1 MTMPDFKQE
10 MVKPWWLP
18 IVVASVI
25 SAALAFLG
33 ESYLNQN
40 KDVHDYDHSVEQR
53 LQQSELAI
61 ATLNISVSNIS
72 EAEHRTESSVA
83 AIEQT
88 QTQMLGKLQS
98 LQDANDAQ
106 AAVSQNIKDQFLD
119 LRKQITDNNNEM
131 RNALNSIFGDM
142 RSSRSPPRP

>member
-1 MTMPDFKQE
+1 MSSALVKEDGSPTWLGSAVLVVLGVALTFFMT
-10 MVKPWWLP
+10 
-18 IVVASVI
+18 
-25 SAALAFLG
+25 
-33 ESYLNQN
+33 SYFNQN
-40 KDVHDYDHSVEQR
+40 QDLHNRDQSVETR
-53 LQQSELAI
+53 LQNHDLAI
-61 ATLNISVSNIS
+61 ATLNISVANIV
-72 EAEHRTESSVA
+72 EAQHRTEASVA

-88 QTQMLGKLQS
+88 QTQMMGKLQS

-142 RSSRSPPRP
+142 RNSRSPPGR